1 MNLNQIK
8 YFLTVAETGNF
19 TKASERLFISQ
30 ASLSVGIKKLEE
42 DLKVKLFE
50 RTQKQIFLTSSG
62 KYFQNKAKEI
72 FNQLETAKNE
82 LRHNNYG
89 HQPLR
94 IGILHTVFTDS
105 VVQLLGNFCKTHSNI
120 LIEQINGNNLELEKG
135 LERGDIDL
143 AITVLKDRSN
153 RNQTQILFQQ
163 NYLVA
168 VADNHSLVKK
178 KSIAFGELK
187 EFPYIDRIKCESREY
202 LQQLFAARGISPVKC
217 HHVSQEE
224 LCRALVAAG
233 IGLAIM
239 PAHSRIAGIVYLPF
253 SDLQLIR
260 QVGLMWRPKHD
271 SKAVSLFSEFS
282 SLYFAREKSEIKV
295 EK

>member
-1 MNLNQIK
+1 MMNLNQIK

-89 HQPLR
+89 HQPLK
-94 IGILHTVFTDS
+94 IGILETLHNS
-105 VVQLLGNFCKTHSNI
+105 SIIQLIGNFCKTHSNI
-120 LIEQINGNNLELEKG
+120 VIEQINGNNLELEKG
-135 LERGDIDL
+135 LERGNIDL
-143 AITVLKDRSN
+143 AITVLNDGSN

-168 VADNHSLVKK
+168 VADNHPLVEK
-178 KSIAFGELK
+178 KSIAFSEL
-187 EFPYIDRIKCESREY
+187 EELPYIDRINCESREY
-202 LQQLFAARGISPVKC
+202 LQQLFAARGISPTLCYQIK
-217 HHVSQEE
+217 QDE

-239 PAHSRIAGIVYLPF
+239 PAHSKIAGIVYLPF
-253 SDLQLIR
+253 SDFQLIR

-271 SKAVSLFSEFS
+271 SKAVSLFGEFS
-282 SLYFAREKSEIKV
+282 SLYFA
-295 EK
+295 